1 MTDFE
6 FSKVIETE
14 FSKLKKSVDSLD
26 SSLEF
31 IGLWRIIGYGMLLLA
46 FFDLVETFVPPN
58 FMNPGWEF
66 QTMGRIVERVAVPLI
81 GLVFVFSGKL
91 ERRARWEPRLLAFL
105 SYLTLLVGL
114 LYILLIPVGVV
125 NTMRLYNNNVTQIT
139 NQYNQ
144 QLSQANQLEKRLSE
158 ATPQEIENLLRNQ
171 GVRLEGNRNT
181 EDIKN
186 QISLG
191 ITEAKQ
197 QLKTRVETTKAT
209 GRLNLFRSSVKW
221 NLGAL
226 ISAALFITFW
236 KGTAW
241 ARKNNKI

>member
-6 FSKVIETE
+6 FSKALETE
-14 FSKLKKSVDSLD
+14 FSKLKNSVESLN

-31 IGLWRIIGYGMLLLA
+31 ISLLRTIGYGMLLLA
-46 FFDLVETFVPPN
+46 FVDLVEAFVPPN

-91 ERRARWEPRLLAFL
+91 EKRSAWERRFLALL

-114 LYILLIPVGVV
+114 LYILLVPLGVV
-125 NTMRLYNNNVTQIT
+125 NTIRLYNNNTNQIT

-158 ATPQEIENLLRNQ
+158 ATPQEIENLLRSQ
-171 GVRLEGNRNT
+171 GGSLNGRNP
-181 EDIKN
+181 EEFKN
-186 QISLG
+186 QIASSL
-191 ITEAKQ
+191 TQAKQ
-197 QLKTRVETTKAT
+197 QLKTQVETTKSA
-209 GRLNLFRSSVKW
+209 GRLSLFRSSVKW

-236 KGTAW
+236 RRTAW
-241 ARKNNKI
+241 ARKNTRV